1 MKLKLFA
8 CALLV
13 PVLAAGCRKS
23 PAQNAAA
30 APATPLAAGAQ
41 APQPVKPVPQVLPE
55 VVARVNGEDVK
66 KADFERM
73 IRTIEGRAG
82 QPIPAEHRDEILRNA
97 LDQLVVYTLLAQ
109 ESKARGIKVDDTEVN
124 QKVQELRGQF
134 PSQEAFDAAL
144 KTRGMT
150 EDSLRHDASV
160 DLSVNKLMDAQV
172 AGAAAATDADA
183 RDFYDK
189 NPDKFKQEEQI
200 RASHILIHV
209 DQNAPPAVRAKAK
222 AQIESILKQ
231 ARGGADFATLARKY
245 SQDGSAQAGGD
256 LNYFSPGQM
265 VPQFDAVAFK
275 LKVGQ
280 ISDVVT
286 TEFGYHIIKVTDRKP
301 ARTVPFDEAKPQ
313 IMQFLTEQK
322 KQQHADAYID
332 TLKKKSKIE
341 ILI

>member
-150 EDSLRHDASV
+150 EESLRHDASV
-160 DLSVNKLMDAQV
+160 DLSVNKLMDTQV
-172 AGAAAATDADA
+172 AGAAAATDTDA
-183 RDFYDK
+183 KDFYDK
-189 NPDKFKQEEQI
+189 NPDKFKQEERI

-231 ARGGADFATLARKY
+231 ARSGADFATLARKY
-245 SQDGSAQAGGD
+245 SQDDSAQAGGD

-322 KQQHADAYID
+322 KQQQADAYID
-332 TLKKKSKIE
+332 ALKKKSKIE